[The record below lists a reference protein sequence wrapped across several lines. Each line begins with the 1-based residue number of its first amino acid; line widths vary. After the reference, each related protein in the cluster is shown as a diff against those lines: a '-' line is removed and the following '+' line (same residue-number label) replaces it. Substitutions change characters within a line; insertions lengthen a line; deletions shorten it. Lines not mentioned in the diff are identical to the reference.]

1 MPLLA
6 SEHPPLFEWFESV
19 SIFRASCK
27 AHLLLEK
34 FSRENGNK
42 TSLMTF
48 LPLGNHVAQMEKI
61 KLQSVELISSVAF
74 LDCDLYNLS
83 LYICD

>member
-1 MPLLA
+1 
-6 SEHPPLFEWFESV
+6 
-19 SIFRASCK
+19 
-27 AHLLLEK
+27 
-34 FSRENGNK
+34 
-42 TSLMTF
+42 MTF